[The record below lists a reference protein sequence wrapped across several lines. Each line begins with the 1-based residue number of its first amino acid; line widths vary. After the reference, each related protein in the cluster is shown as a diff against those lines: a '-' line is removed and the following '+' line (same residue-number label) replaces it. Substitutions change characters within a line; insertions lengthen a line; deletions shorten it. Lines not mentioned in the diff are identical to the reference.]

1 MYEFKEE
8 YVTGIESVD
17 AEHRRLFEIADEA
30 YAVKN
35 AKEDVKKHATAVIG
49 RNTEDAVAEFLNKLI

>member
-30 YAVKN
+30 YELTWRIKGLCI
-35 AKEDVKKHATAVIG
+35 TA
-49 RNTEDAVAEFLNKLI
+49 F